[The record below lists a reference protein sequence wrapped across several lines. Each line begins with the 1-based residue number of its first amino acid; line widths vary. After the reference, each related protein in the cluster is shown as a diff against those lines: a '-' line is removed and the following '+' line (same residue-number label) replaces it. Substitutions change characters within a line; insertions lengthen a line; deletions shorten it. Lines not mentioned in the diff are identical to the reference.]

1 MRHLIQFMSS
11 FLFVALLAFLGCQQ
25 KEDPQLELAKVDKVL
40 QSYFDGIAKFDYE
53 AMRQACSPDYLLLED
68 GIVWTVEDH
77 INFLK
82 PLQGK
87 ASISYT
93 FSDVK
98 KSIDGPVAWRT
109 HRNVAD
115 ATIDGKPAHFEWI
128 ESVVFHRQNGE
139 WKIALLHSTTTKPAQ
154 K

>member
-1 MRHLIQFMSS
+1 MSHS
-11 FLFVALLAFLGCQQ
+11 IHFTSSLLFVALIAFFGCQP
-25 KEDPQLELAKVDKVL
+25 KEDPQLELAKIDRVF
-40 QSYFDGIAKFDYE
+40 QSYFDGISKFDYQ
-53 AMRQACSPDYLLLED
+53 AMRQACSSDYVLLED
-68 GIVWTVEDH
+68 GIVWTIDDH

-82 PLQGK
+82 PFQGK
-87 ASISYT
+87 ATITYS

-98 KSIDGPVAWRT
+98 RTIDGSVAWRT

-115 ATIDGKPAHFEWI
+115 ATMDGKPVHFEWI

-139 WKIALLHSTTTKPAQ
+139 WKLALLHSTTAKPTQ